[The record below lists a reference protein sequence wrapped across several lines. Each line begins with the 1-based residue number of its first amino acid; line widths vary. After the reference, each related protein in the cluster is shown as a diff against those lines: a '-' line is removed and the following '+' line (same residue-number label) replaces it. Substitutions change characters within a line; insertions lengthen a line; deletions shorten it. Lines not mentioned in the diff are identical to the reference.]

1 MEIAMKH
8 YLVSILFL
16 LCAVGG
22 YGRQDIK
29 VIISEGLSDQ
39 KVKERIEINISN
51 LLTEVNQAC
60 AQERPLMLDAVD
72 ILPSGKK
79 SLQYLWRNLHFYCED
94 NEIVERCLTA
104 SDGYVIRNIY
114 IQVNPMSDGYQEE
127 LNRSLAVRLTK
138 DGRVASVTMAASDM
152 AYERIVQNGL
162 DVTDFERRQT
172 ILGFV
177 ENFRSHYDEKD
188 INALRQIF
196 SDDALIITGSV
207 VMKRGKGDNSYLSP
221 DITYKTQTKVEY
233 LDNLQKTFRKN
244 QYIKVSFS
252 EIEVVRHP
260 TNEDF
265 YAVTLRQH
273 WKSSTYEDDGYLV
286 LLWEF
291 REGED
296 PIIHVRTWQPTRVG
310 KRTLD
315 KEEIINIMDFTVPRK
330 RNN

>member
-16 LCAVGG
+16 LCAVGS

-51 LLTEVNQAC
+51 LLTEINQAC